1 MSPSTSYRQR
11 LQKHTR
17 LSVKKQ
23 TGFSIRSR
31 LPGGEVGRA
40 WEIKGNGKNSGERG
54 EEGKEEERHR
64 RKERRESKGQ
74 RKLKK
79 KINSRLALTA
89 VAPGGEP
96 DGKLTLH

>member
-1 MSPSTSYRQR
+1 MELCHQAPHIDR

-23 TGFSIRSR
+23 TGFSICSH

-40 WEIKGNGKNSGERG
+40 WELKGNGKNSGERG

-64 RKERRESKGQ
+64 RKERRESKGR

-79 KINSRLALTA
+79 KSIANWLL
-89 VAPGGEP
+89 
-96 DGKLTLH
+96 LL